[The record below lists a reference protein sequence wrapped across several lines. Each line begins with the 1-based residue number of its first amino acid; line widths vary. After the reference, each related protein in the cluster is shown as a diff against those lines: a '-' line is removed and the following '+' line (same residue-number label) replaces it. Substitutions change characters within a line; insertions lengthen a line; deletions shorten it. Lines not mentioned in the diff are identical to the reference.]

1 MHQPAISLGCA
12 GVRYSRSVTISV
24 LSPEILQGIRDRAA
38 GTDQR
43 NEFCHTDLRVL
54 AAAGYLHGHLTLTDA
69 VADQRLLARHAPA
82 TALAVGM
89 HHIWVG
95 VARQLIA
102 AGVSAGTILDDAR
115 AGEVLAFG
123 ISEAGND
130 AVLGDSSTVA
140 RTHPDGAATLT
151 GTKIFT
157 SMSPVWTRLGTFGI
171 DGDELVF
178 GFVARERD
186 ADGVP
191 VNPTGVTQVA
201 DWDTLGMRATQSWTT
216 HLADARIEPQ
226 HVLARTPRT
235 QSDPLRYAIFG
246 VFSTMVA
253 SVYLGLA
260 ERALELAVDAARTR
274 TSRLA
279 GGSAY
284 SDDPDI
290 RRQLAEAALIVDGL
304 VPQVESMAAAL
315 DREAADGRIGSLSF
329 RQFAGLKHRAVESAR
344 SVVDIALRVAGGNGY
359 RNGSEISRLQRDVLA
374 GIYHPSDPESVRRTV
389 ASDLLD

>member
-1 MHQPAISLGCA
+1 MGCA

-24 LSPEILQGIRDRAA
+24 LSPEILQGISDRAA
-38 GTDQR
+38 DIDLR
-43 NEFCHTDLRVL
+43 NEFCHTDVTEL
-54 AAAGYLHGHLTLTDA
+54 AAAGYLHGHSSLIDA
-69 VADQRLLARHAPA
+69 ARDQRLLAKHAPA
-82 TALAVGM
+82 TALAIGM
-89 HHIWVG
+89 HHVWVG
-95 VARQLIA
+95 VARQLTA
-102 AGVSAGTILDDAR
+102 AGVSAGTIIDDAQ

-130 AVLGDSSTVA
+130 AVLGDSNTVA
-140 RTHPDGAATLT
+140 CTQSDGAVTLT

-171 DGDELVF
+171 DGDDLVF
-178 GFVARERD
+178 GFIARERD
-186 ADGVP
+186 NDGVP
-191 VNPTGVTQVA
+191 VNPPEVTQVA

-216 HLADARIEPQ
+216 HLAGARIEPQ
-226 HVLARTPRT
+226 HVLARVPRT
-235 QSDPLRYAIFG
+235 ESDPLRYAIFG
-246 VFSTMVA
+246 VFSTLVA

-279 GGSAY
+279 GGAPY

-304 VPQVESMAAAL
+304 VPQIESMAAAL
-315 DREAADGRIGSLSF
+315 DREATHGQMGTISF

-344 SVVDIALRVAGGNGY
+344 SVVDIAMRVAGGNGY
-359 RNGSEISRLQRDVLA
+359 RNRSEISRLQRDVLA